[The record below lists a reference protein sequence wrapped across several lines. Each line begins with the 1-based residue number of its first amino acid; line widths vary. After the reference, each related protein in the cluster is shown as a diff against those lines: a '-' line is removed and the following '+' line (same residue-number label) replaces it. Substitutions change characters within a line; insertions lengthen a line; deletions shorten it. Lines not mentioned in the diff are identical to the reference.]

1 MTRASGSSGDHLDH
15 MQAYTHEEK
24 SRMAK
29 RRIER

>member
-1 MTRASGSSGDHLDH
+1 

-29 RRIER
+29 RRTERLKKGDRKERLLQE